1 MPLKSSTTRLA
12 RTRTPAGVGRALL
25 HSAALLAASTA
36 VVWTLTVF
44 SPVAAGAAA
53 AGALALIT
61 CQIPRRDGTPLVR
74 VPGLLPV
81 LGEIVLFGAGVWAGW
96 AGWPVP
102 AALGATVLIAA
113 AATARVPTWIRLTDG
128 DPGRPGRTAARAL
141 AAATA
146 TMAAAAA
153 LSPWYWSPA
162 AGAAL
167 CARPTVQ
174 QGADATWPDA
184 RALDQRDA
192 NAENSPLLDA
202 ARAFEGNAA
211 FGTAAWSVPVGG
223 AATGNSTSVVLT
235 GVDGLGV
242 YDAAEGRVKWTLDS
256 RTTGAFGWGGDD
268 NTEMNH
274 GGRVHALAD
283 TLIVHLSP
291 GEGPTGRA
299 RDALLGFDIETGERL
314 WCVPGFTHLRVD
326 PHTPD
331 RVAVF
336 DGSWSLLDTVHGRTV
351 AALDIGPTPLAE
363 VTPEEPVRP
372 MLSPD
377 HRTSE
382 QAMLGGGRLVLT
394 RGPAIAVYDSA
405 DGSLLFDATLP
416 APRPVSSE
424 YAIEEG
430 HAVYNV
436 VADATAVVVEVAANE
451 GDFGS
456 RNVRGTE
463 LFAFGPDGEELW
475 HRQAPGPDQERA
487 LALANYDLSGPVR
500 ADDGIFV
507 TGDRAIRVSD
517 GTDVWEAGTQ
527 VRMDRDRGHY
537 LRHGFFYGHTGE
549 DPAPAAVDTRDGSPV
564 PVPVDAD
571 RLDQGSAAFFLSHT
585 ALPTGNVFARSTS
598 AGSSETVM
606 FGLPAPLE

>member
-12 RTRTPAGVGRALL
+12 RTWTPAGVGRALL
-25 HSAALLAASTA
+25 HTAALLAASTA

-44 SPVAAGAAA
+44 SPVAAGAAT
-53 AGALALIT
+53 AGALALIA

-74 VPGLLPV
+74 APGLLPV
-81 LGEIVLFGAGVWAGW
+81 LGEIVLFGTGIWAGW
-96 AGWPVP
+96 VGWPLP

-113 AATARVPTWIRLTDG
+113 AATTRVPTWIRLTG
-128 DPGRPGRTAARAL
+128 ENPGRAKRTAARAL

-146 TMAAAAA
+146 TMVAAAA
-153 LSPWYWSPA
+153 LSPWYWSTA

-174 QGADATWPDA
+174 QGADDTWPDA
-184 RALDQRDA
+184 RALDQREAD
-192 NAENSPLLDA
+192 AENSPLLDA

-274 GGRVHALAD
+274 GNRVHALAD

-326 PHTPD
+326 PRTPD

-336 DGSWSLLDTVHGRTV
+336 DGSWSLLDTAHGRTV
-351 AALDIGPTPLAE
+351 AALDIGPTPLAQ

-416 APRPVSSE
+416 APRPISSE

-436 VADATAVVVEVAANE
+436 VADATAVVVEVASNE

-463 LFAFGPDGEELW
+463 LFAFGADGEQLW

-487 LALANYDLSGPVR
+487 LVLANYDLSGPVR
-500 ADDGIFV
+500 TDDGIFV
-507 TGDRAIRVSD
+507 TDARAIRVSD
-517 GTDVWEAGTQ
+517 GTDVWEAGPD
-527 VRMDRDRGHY
+527 VRTDRDRGHH
-537 LRHGFFYGHTGE
+537 LRHGFFYGHIGE
-549 DPAPAAVDTRDGSPV
+549 DPVPAAVDMRDGSPV

-571 RLDQGSAAFFLSHT
+571 RLDQGSAAFLSHT

-598 AGSSETVM
+598 AGSTETVM
-606 FGLPAPLE
+606 FGLPDPLE